1 MKRVITILFSVIA
14 LFSSCVDYE
23 RQTFEPQP
31 SGPKDKVAISFK
43 VAVPGSGLSTKAM
56 GQVPEI
62 DNMYVAVFGG
72 NGFFN
77 EWVPATIQSA
87 TEANYDGTSA
97 TIYTVKVNLTIS
109 TSRLRLHFVAN
120 CPEKFKNN
128 PPISGSSNDNLEDV
142 VMSKLRSQITD
153 SYNDAYWQ
161 KVILPLGVKAR
172 TQLGDDG
179 VTEEY
184 VTDQEG
190 NPVATVETLAQFP
203 DPIPLVRN
211 FARIYLRNLAN
222 DVTIYKYGL
231 VNAPAEGC
239 VAPILSAPYTSH
251 VDGSYYENPNLDDE
265 NVQVYYESFFINYQ
279 NVPLIAENEG
289 DPTLADP
296 PYNYKGYSPTD
307 LAFGSYPDPNNP
319 SKDATVPTLE
329 EMLTWDSNATS
340 NAPLFVY
347 ERSTPT
353 KQQPATRII
362 IYALKEG
369 EVDGEGNPLPKYYAL
384 DIVDDNTEY
393 LPLLRNN
400 TYTVK
405 LLGIE
410 LGSGETSIGAAAG
423 ASSASVSGDITTQY
437 VTEISDGTASIG
449 TSYTEKLY
457 VRPGTYD
464 VMFRYIPTSATK
476 LTDNDLVSLKI
487 GLKDEEHGTFQEL
500 DPSNPADV
508 ELSAL
513 ALSGGAFSAQIDK
526 SDGHAVLYVH
536 ENNAWR
542 VATAAE
548 VADDDVDKWSRII
561 YTTVSDGIVD
571 SDGYFTETKN
581 VAIRVIGTNPDSGT
595 SIYRD
600 VLVKLS
606 PRKILRVECL
616 DKYVN
621 YASGEKEVVRIY
633 IPDDLP
639 RSVFP
644 LQFNLE
650 PTAHSLTPDG
660 DVLPVASGAS
670 IIPGYLGPAYHFVK
684 SLTLEQ
690 YTALPIIRIGSINW
704 KYFDCHF
711 KTTLADNASTVYVR
725 NEYFNDSGA
734 DDDFRNFHQ
743 RAFDN
748 LNFSGTI
755 VKDQEVT
762 FNFRM
767 DYAHRNS
774 ATAVWWDPENA
785 LDASL
790 SENNMVLPY
799 SVLVKLTG
807 LEPAID
813 GDGHN
818 KTTKLQAVEGH
829 DDLYLYHVGAANEV
843 INSSTTPYGSM
854 QLVAIGDSGPCKVEL
869 STENITSN
877 PDLYAYNSLSG
888 NIISIV
894 NGSASATMTST
905 TFLNSYNSITGN
917 TRTVNIGIVPV
928 TFYRTSVYNSR
939 GLYVGSTNT
948 NGYITVGV
956 PNGYSNFTITS
967 IVYTFYRYS
976 QTATATVS
984 GGSGSLSTSGNT
996 VTWTGTATTSVR
1008 LDMVRGNNT
1017 NSRNVLSG
1025 ITIYYSY
1032 EE

>member
-1 MKRVITILFSVIA
+1 MLSVTA
-14 LFSSCVDYE
+14 LFTSCLDYE
-23 RQTFEPQP
+23 RDVLQP
-31 SGPKDKVAISFK
+31 APVAAGDKVSISFK
-43 VAVPGSGLSTKAM
+43 VAVPGRSAETKAM
-56 GQVPEI
+56 GIVPEI

-87 TEANYDGTSA
+87 TEANYDGTAA

-109 TSRLRLHFVAN
+109 NSRLRLHFIAN

-128 PPISGSSNDNLEDV
+128 PPISGTSSQNLEDV
-142 VMSKLRSQITD
+142 VMAKLRSQIGDT
-153 SYNDAYWQ
+153 YNDAYWQ
-161 KVILPLGVKAR
+161 KVLLPNGVKAQ
-172 TQLGDDG
+172 TQVGQDG

-190 NPVATVETLAQFP
+190 NPLATPETIAQFP

-222 DVTIYKYGL
+222 DVTIYRYGL

-239 VAPILSAPYTSH
+239 VAPILATPYTSH
-251 VDGSYYENPNLDDE
+251 ADGSYFENPNLDDE
-265 NVQVYYESFFINYQ
+265 NVEVYYESFFINYQ

-307 LAFGSYPDPNNP
+307 LVFGSYPDPNDPTKDPTIP
-319 SKDATVPTLE
+319 SLE
-329 EMLTWDSNATS
+329 EMLVWDSGASS

-423 ASSASVSGDITTQY
+423 ASSASVSGDISTQY

-457 VRPGTYD
+457 VKPGTYD
-464 VMFRYIPTSATK
+464 VMFRYIPTSVTK

-767 DYAHRNS
+767 DYEHRNS
-774 ATAVWWDPENA
+774 ATSVWWDPENA

-854 QLVAIGDSGPCKVEL
+854 QLVAVGEHGPCLVEL
-869 STENITSN
+869 STENIDSN
-877 PDLYAYNSLSG
+877 PDLYHPNSLSAPLYG
-888 NIISIV
+888 LRMV
-894 NGSASATMTST
+894 SASGTLALNNSTAYNYSNNTDYAIGSNGATVRFTNTDGHRTNNWGSYT
-905 TFLNSYNSITGN
+905 YRGRYIGTNSASGSITINAPSGTN
-917 TRTVNIGIVPV
+917 SAVTRVVLT
-928 TFYRTSVYNSR
+928 YYQR
-939 GLYVGSTNT
+939 
-948 NGYITVGV
+948 
-956 PNGYSNFTITS
+956 
-967 IVYTFYRYS
+967 S
-976 QTATATVS
+976 QTETCNT
-984 GGSGSLSTSGNT
+984 GSISVSGNT
-996 VTWTGTATTSVR
+996 ATWTGSAASVTIS
-1008 LDMVRGNNT
+1008 MPRGNNT
-1017 NSRNVLSG
+1017 NSRNSVSN
-1025 ITIYYSY
+1025 IQVTYTY
-1032 EE
+1032 EGYDEL

>member
-1 MKRVITILFSVIA
+1 M
-14 LFSSCVDYE
+14 
-23 RQTFEPQP
+23 
-31 SGPKDKVAISFK
+31 
-43 VAVPGSGLSTKAM
+43 
-56 GQVPEI
+56 
-62 DNMYVAVFGG
+62 
-72 NGFFN
+72 
-77 EWVPATIQSA
+77 
-87 TEANYDGTSA
+87 
-97 TIYTVKVNLTIS
+97 
-109 TSRLRLHFVAN
+109 
-120 CPEKFKNN
+120 
-128 PPISGSSNDNLEDV
+128 
-142 VMSKLRSQITD
+142 
-153 SYNDAYWQ
+153 
-161 KVILPLGVKAR
+161 
-172 TQLGDDG
+172 
-179 VTEEY
+179 
-184 VTDQEG
+184 
-190 NPVATVETLAQFP
+190 
-203 DPIPLVRN
+203 
-211 FARIYLRNLAN
+211 
-222 DVTIYKYGL
+222 
-231 VNAPAEGC
+231 
-239 VAPILSAPYTSH
+239 
-251 VDGSYYENPNLDDE
+251 
-265 NVQVYYESFFINYQ
+265 
-279 NVPLIAENEG
+279 
-289 DPTLADP
+289 
-296 PYNYKGYSPTD
+296 
-307 LAFGSYPDPNNP
+307 
-319 SKDATVPTLE
+319 
-329 EMLTWDSNATS
+329 
-340 NAPLFVY
+340 
-347 ERSTPT
+347 
-353 KQQPATRII
+353 
-362 IYALKEG
+362 
-369 EVDGEGNPLPKYYAL
+369 
-384 DIVDDNTEY
+384 
-393 LPLLRNN
+393 
-400 TYTVK
+400 
-405 LLGIE
+405 
-410 LGSGETSIGAAAG
+410 
-423 ASSASVSGDITTQY
+423 
-437 VTEISDGTASIG
+437 
-449 TSYTEKLY
+449 
-457 VRPGTYD
+457 
-464 VMFRYIPTSATK
+464 
-476 LTDNDLVSLKI
+476 
-487 GLKDEEHGTFQEL
+487 
-500 DPSNPADV
+500 
-508 ELSAL
+508 
-513 ALSGGAFSAQIDK
+513 
-526 SDGHAVLYVH
+526 
-536 ENNAWR
+536 
-542 VATAAE
+542 
-548 VADDDVDKWSRII
+548 
-561 YTTVSDGIVD
+561 
-571 SDGYFTETKN
+571 
-581 VAIRVIGTNPDSGT
+581 
-595 SIYRD
+595 
-600 VLVKLS
+600 
-606 PRKILRVECL
+606 ECL

-854 QLVAIGDSGPCKVEL
+854 QLVAIGNSGPCKVEL

-888 NIISIV
+888 NIISVV

-928 TFYRTSVYNSR
+928 TFYRTSVYNGN
-939 GLYVGSTNT
+939 GLYVGSNST
-948 NGYITVGV
+948 NGYITVSA
-956 PNGYSNFTITS
+956 PSGYQNFTITS

-976 QTATATVS
+976 QTASASVS
-984 GGSGSLSTSGNT
+984 GGSGSISTSGNT
-996 VTWTGTATTSVR
+996 VTWTGTATNSVQ
-1008 LDMVRGNNT
+1008 LSMYRGNNT